1 MTTPAPDLG
10 PFRAILQRWE
20 GRVPWLYRD
29 STPEGNATVG
39 IGCLLPSLAASQSL
53 PWMLQVLEYPG
64 TPPVPASPYDVL
76 SDWRRV
82 MGLPPSR
89 LADAYRD
96 PARRVFLLDAAI
108 DTLADVRI
116 RGAIASLRA
125 RYADWDAL
133 PPDCQLVLVDLEFNL
148 GAGKAAQFVKLRAAV
163 EARAWGNASVE
174 CITVNAGQTHEE
186 AAARPR
192 NAWRVATMAHAGSPA
207 VA

>member
-1 MTTPAPDLG
+1 MPAPELKPYRDL
-10 PFRAILQRWE
+10 LQRWE

-39 IGCLLPSLAASQSL
+39 VGCLIPTVAASLSL
-53 PWMLQVLEYPG
+53 PWSFRDANYPQ
-64 TPPVPASPYDVL
+64 TPASVAQVNVIQR
-76 SDWRRV
+76 DWHRV
-82 MGLPPSR
+82 MAMAPAMSAGN
-89 LADAYRD
+89 YRAHAQLVYLTD
-96 PARRVFLLDAAI
+96 DAI

-133 PPDCQLVLVDLEFNL
+133 PDDCRLVLVDLEFNL
-148 GAGKAAQFVKLRAAV
+148 GAGKAAAFVKLRAAV
-163 EARAWGNASVE
+163 EACDWAAASVQ
-174 CITVNAGQTHEE
+174 CVTVNAGQTHDQ

-192 NAWRVATMAHAGSPA
+192 NAWRVATMAGAGNPA